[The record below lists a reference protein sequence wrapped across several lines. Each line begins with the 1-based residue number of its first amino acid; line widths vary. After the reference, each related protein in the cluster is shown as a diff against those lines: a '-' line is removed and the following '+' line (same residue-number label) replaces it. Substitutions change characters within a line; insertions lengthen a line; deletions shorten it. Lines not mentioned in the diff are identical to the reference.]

1 MTYGAFIVNYL
12 TAIIYRNTII
22 CDKWPVLAMTQPTP
36 ASTRYTFR
44 RPELAASFCAA
55 LSGDS
60 LLDARSGLFLAA
72 PRRVGKSTFLREDLV
87 PAAEAR
93 GWTTVYVDLWS
104 NKAHDPGELIAD
116 AVKQKI
122 AEYAGIVGKAAKA
135 VGLTKVTVMGT
146 LGLDLTTTGLPAG
159 VTLTQALTA
168 LHKAAKRPVMLIVD
182 EAQHAL
188 TTDKGLEAMFGLK
201 AARDAMNASGK
212 APDLMLVFTGSSRD
226 KLAHLVMNARMPF
239 FGSLVTP
246 FPLLDRK
253 FTDEYTASVNTALAS
268 GNQFEPDA
276 VYEAFE
282 MVGHRPE
289 LLRHLTSTI
298 AIANESPYLSQRL
311 RDDAGL
317 VQERFW
323 SEVESE
329 FASLSPLQQ
338 AVIRA
343 MALKEGQFSPFGEAA
358 MRAYRTYLPA
368 GATVNNATV
377 QNAID
382 ALREREILWK
392 ESRGTYEI
400 EDQSWLN
407 WLRSLPR

>member
-1 MTYGAFIVNYL
+1 
-12 TAIIYRNTII
+12 
-22 CDKWPVLAMTQPTP
+22 MTQPTP

-44 RPELAASFCAA
+44 RPALAASFCAA
-55 LSGDS
+55 LSGDG

-87 PAAEAR
+87 PAAQER
-93 GWTTVYVDLWS
+93 GWATVYVDLWS

-116 AVKQKI
+116 AIKHEI

-146 LGLDLTTTGLPAG
+146 LGLDLTSTGLPPG
-159 VTLTQALTA
+159 VTLTQALTT
-168 LHKAAKRPVMLIVD
+168 LHKAAKRPVLLIVD

-188 TTDKGLEAMFGLK
+188 TTEKGLEAMFGLK

-289 LLRHLTSTI
+289 LLRHLISTI

-317 VQERFW
+317 VQERLW
-323 SEVESE
+323 NEVESE

-338 AVIRA
+338 AVIRVMA
-343 MALKEGQFSPFGEAA
+343 MKQGQFSPFGEAA
-358 MRAYRTYLPA
+358 MRAYKGFLPA
-368 GATVNNATV
+368 DTTVNNATV

-407 WLRSLPR
+407 WLRTLKP